1 MRIGILG
8 GGQLGR
14 MLALAGVPLDMRFT
28 FVDPTPNGP
37 AGQIAPQIDGNYDDE
52 RALSELIERSDVIS
66 YEFENVP
73 AKAAQWLAER
83 RPLHP
88 NPRALGVSQ
97 DRLVEKRTFRELG
110 IPTAPFTPID
120 TPSELALE
128 LPRLGFPSILKTRRF
143 GYDGKGQRVLRTPSD
158 AERAMEEL
166 GNAPCILEGFV
177 PFQREVSLIAVRGL
191 DGTMGFY
198 PLVENHH
205 QAGILRLTL
214 APAPLLTTS
223 LQQQAEDFGRLLLEH
238 LDYVGVITIEFFV
251 VDGRLVAN
259 EFAPRV
265 HNSGHWSIE
274 GAQTSQFENHLR
286 AITGLPLGST
296 EVRGSVGM
304 FNLVGALPERKAVLE
319 VADAHLH
326 LYGKA
331 PREGRKVGH
340 LTILSTSEEERE
352 LKMRRLLPH
361 LVDSGSYPKP

>member
-1 MRIGILG
+1 
-8 GGQLGR
+8 
-14 MLALAGVPLDMRFT
+14 MLALAGIPFDMRFT

-37 AGQIAPQIDGNYDDE
+37 AGQIAPQIVGNYDDE
-52 RALSELIERSDVIS
+52 RSLAELVERADVIS

-110 IPTAPFTPID
+110 IPTAPFAPVESR
-120 TPSELALE
+120 SELASE
-128 LPRLGFPSILKTRRF
+128 LKRLGFPSILKTRRF
-143 GYDGKGQRVLRTPSD
+143 GYDGKGQRVLRTVSD
-158 AERAMEEL
+158 AEHALEAL
-166 GNAPCILEGFV
+166 SNAPCILEGFV
-177 PFQREVSLIAVRGL
+177 QFQREVSLIAVRGL
-191 DGTMGFY
+191 DGSLAFY

-205 QAGILRLTL
+205 QAGILRMTL
-214 APAPLLTTS
+214 APAPDLTAS
-223 LQQQAEDFGRLLLEH
+223 LQQEAETFGRLLLEH
-238 LDYVGVITIEFFV
+238 LGYVGVITIEFFV
-251 VDGRLVAN
+251 VDGHLVAN

-274 GAQTSQFENHLR
+274 GSHTSQFENHLR

-296 EVRGSVGM
+296 GMRASVGM
-304 FNLVGALPERKAVLE
+304 FNLVGALPERKVVLD

-331 PREGRKVGH
+331 PRDGRKVGH
-340 LTILSTSEEERE
+340 VTILSTSDDERRS
-352 LKMRRLLPH
+352 KMNRLQPH
-361 LVDSGSYPKP
+361 LVACGSYPRP

>member
-1 MRIGILG
+1 
-8 GGQLGR
+8 
-14 MLALAGVPLDMRFT
+14 MLALAGIPLDMRFT

-37 AGQIAPQIDGNYDDE
+37 AGQLARQIEANYDDE
-52 RALSELIERSDVIS
+52 RALAELIEVSDVIT

-73 AKAAQWLAER
+73 ARAAQWLAER

-97 DRLVEKRTFRELG
+97 DRLVEKNAFRELG

-120 TPSELALE
+120 TPSELAAE
-128 LPRLGFPSILKTRRF
+128 LIRLGAPGILKTRRF
-143 GYDGKGQRVLRTPSD
+143 GYDGKGQCLLRNISD
-158 AERAMEEL
+158 AKGAFEAL
-166 GNAPCILEGFV
+166 GSAPCILEGFV
-177 PFQREVSLIAVRGL
+177 AFQREVSLIAVRAL
-191 DGTMGFY
+191 DGSLAFY

-205 QAGILRLTL
+205 QGGILRLTL
-214 APAPLLTTS
+214 APAPNLTAE
-223 LQQQAEDFGRLLLEH
+223 LQQQAETFGRLLLEH

-251 VDGRLVAN
+251 VEGRLVAN

-296 EVRGSVGM
+296 EVRSYVAM
-304 FNLVGALPERKAVLE
+304 FNLVGAIPERRLVLD
-319 VADAHLH
+319 VSDAHLH

-331 PREGRKVGH
+331 PRAGRKVGH
-340 LTILSTSEEERE
+340 VTMLATSPEERSRKTE
-352 LKMRRLLPH
+352 QLLPH
-361 LVDSGSYPKP
+361 LVACGSYPHA